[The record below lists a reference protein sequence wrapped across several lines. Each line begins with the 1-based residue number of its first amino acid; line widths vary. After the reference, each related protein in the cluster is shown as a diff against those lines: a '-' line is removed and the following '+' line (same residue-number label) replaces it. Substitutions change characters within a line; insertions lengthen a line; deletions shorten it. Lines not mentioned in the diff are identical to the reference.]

1 MASNTVVVNPSA
13 EDTEQA
19 LRAFEASTKTALHSV
34 VRQSLSQLERGTFHV
49 PSVGA
54 HGSYIFGSVYAPTS
68 ALDGKPDLTRVVC
81 LVSRESSLFIIGSAT
96 QGAPISDS
104 IVSAVRRAASSEDS
118 PANSLLGVLEAVINE
133 LCLHHE
139 AIEYELSA
147 AEQGIQRSSR
157 LRSGRA
163 AAELASCQSKLRVAA
178 GELVNIEPIV
188 EAMGEISSAI
198 AGDRLDVRSQGRSEL
213 FGENSEIRSQHL
225 ADRCKQI
232 IAATRG
238 ASRSLAEMQIAF
250 QVQMSDLRFRVTQLL
265 TALATLFLTPV
276 ILLYVYSQFLA
287 EGQSWSNEFTA
298 NYFWIVAV
306 GAAVAEA
313 IFFRAKKWLR

>member
-1 MASNTVVVNPSA
+1 M
-13 EDTEQA
+13 
-19 LRAFEASTKTALHSV
+19 
-34 VRQSLSQLERGTFHV
+34 
-49 PSVGA
+49 
-54 HGSYIFGSVYAPTS
+54 
-68 ALDGKPDLTRVVC
+68 
-81 LVSRESSLFIIGSAT
+81 VSRESSLFLIGSAT
-96 QGAPISDS
+96 QGAPISDA
-104 IVSAVRRAASSEDS
+104 IVSAVRRAASTEDS
-118 PANSLLGVLEAVINE
+118 PANSVLGVLEAVLNE
-133 LCLHHE
+133 LCSHHE
-139 AIEYELSA
+139 AIENELSA

-157 LRSGRA
+157 LSSRRA

-198 AGDRLDVRSQGRSEL
+198 AGDRLDIRGEGTSEL
-213 FGENSEIRSQHL
+213 FGKNSEIRSQHL

-232 IAATRG
+232 TAATRG

-250 QVQMSDLRFRVTQLL
+250 QAQMSDLRVRGNQLL

-276 ILLYVYSQFLA
+276 ILLNVYSQFLA

-298 NYFWIVAV
+298 NYFWIVVV